1 MGPGSKLAY
10 RYWLLRG
17 QGGLLAKTRKN
28 ELLTLKVW
36 GKSKLFSK
44 RIKATPGIE
53 PRPLG
58 RETATLSTRPR
69 RILGKNVEYMR

>member
-1 MGPGSKLAY
+1 MGPRSKVAFK
-10 RYWLLRG
+10 YWLLRG

-36 GKSKLFSK
+36 EKSKLFSK

-58 RETATLSTRPR
+58 
-69 RILGKNVEYMR
+69 

>member
-1 MGPGSKLAY
+1 MGPRSKVAFK
-10 RYWLLRG
+10 YWLLRG

-36 GKSKLFSK
+36 EKSKLFSK

-53 PRPLG
+53 PGPLG
-58 RETATLSTRPR
+58 WETATLSTRPQ
-69 RILGKNVEYMR
+69 RILRKNVENMR